1 MKKILFLLA
10 LLATLANA
18 KHVKQIDETAY
29 YDIDFSVVGTIA
41 KATANRVIDGDNYLI
56 TLKAKAAN
64 IAAKLTKNRYENYI
78 SQGRIVDGE
87 LIPDVLVIERG
98 DKSKQKFT
106 VFRFN
111 HKDKVVEVDSA
122 ELKEVHETSMDI
134 MSMKLVT
141 TVKDEFSA
149 SSHVNDYYAKNDIV
163 SLFFNADH
171 YISSMKD
178 GQQKKLYAIGI
189 KTDEGELMINL
200 PKEQTLHASGKKDIF
215 GIAVS
220 KDIFEDDNGQLI
232 VELDG
237 DRFPKRAIM
246 NNVALYGDVT
256 STRVYPDM
264 ARNENLH
271 LQK

>member
-1 MKKILFLLA
+1 MKKILFLVA
-10 LLATLANA
+10 IVVTLIEA
-18 KHVKQIDETAY
+18 KSVEIKDEMAY
-29 YDIDFSVVGTIA
+29 YNIDFSVVGTIA
-41 KATANRVIDGDNYLI
+41 KATAHRVINEDEYLI
-56 TLKAKAAN
+56 TLNAKAVN
-64 IAAKLTKNRYENYI
+64 IAAKLTKNRYETYI
-78 SQGRIVDGE
+78 SQGRIINGE
-87 LIPDVLVIERG
+87 LVPDVLVIERG

-111 HKDKVVEVDSA
+111 HKEKVVEVDSA
-122 ELKEVHETSMDI
+122 ELKEVHETTMDI
-134 MSMKLVT
+134 MSMQLVT

-178 GQQKKLYAIGI
+178 GEQKRLYAVGI

-200 PKEQTLHASGKKDIF
+200 PKEQTISANGKKDIF

-232 VELDG
+232 VELDV
-237 DRFPKRAIM
+237 DRFPKRAVM

-256 STRVYPDM
+256 STRVYPDI
-264 ARNENLH
+264 ASNENLPS
-271 LQK
+271 QK